1 MNEQQNNEQIAEPGA
16 VEMLSRASIADVLA
30 QRITVMSTSPKMLE
44 IIDKRVEKF
53 LVDVIDDS
61 FSSWGDFSKGAKEA
75 FKNALPGNI
84 DSVIDL
90 ARYNSMIADRLS
102 AVFASSNITNDM
114 VQKAEKALKNAME
127 EDLLP
132 PVIKLSVLLEAFI
145 DDHAEQAR
153 EENWEFPD
161 FRLIDSE
168 SVLSTEYKHFY
179 FDKSKEGYSRYSSE
193 RSKYSLDNCLDMRA
207 IEGEQI
213 DGDQVFEVY
222 SAKIDDQFVQRI
234 VNTTGLRSKWEKMVF
249 ALYYGQSKIVIDCDP
264 DDYGYPGYD

>member
-1 MNEQQNNEQIAEPGA
+1 LEKNIMNEQQNNEQIADQGA
-16 VEMLSRASIADVLA
+16 VEVLSRASIADVLA

-168 SVLSTEYKHFY
+168 SVLSTEYSTSISIRAK
-179 FDKSKEGYSRYSSE
+179 KVIAAIAANAVNIAWITAWTCVRLKVSRSTATRYLGFTAPRLITSSC
-193 RSKYSLDNCLDMRA
+193 SASLIPPGCVPSGKDGVRA
-207 IEGEQI
+207 L
-213 DGDQVFEVY
+213 
-222 SAKIDDQFVQRI
+222 
-234 VNTTGLRSKWEKMVF
+234 LRPVEDRYR
-249 ALYYGQSKIVIDCDP
+249 LR
-264 DDYGYPGYD
+264 PG